1 MAKIKVN
8 PGICGL
14 MTVIEVQAPDDMN
27 AEFKV
32 ESQCEHIRKLAQ
44 DVTSVNGYDEVFKKY
59 GEGAIAKAAAV
70 HCPHAACAVPTAML
84 KGVEVVCG
92 LSLPK
97 DIEIKFEK

>member
-1 MAKIKVN
+1 MAKLKVN

-14 MTVIEVQAPDDMN
+14 MTVIEVQAPDEMN

-32 ESQCEHIRKLAQ
+32 ESQCKHICKLVE
-44 DVTSVNGYDEVFKKY
+44 DVPSVNGYDEVFKKY
-59 GEGAIAKAAAV
+59 GQGEIAKAAAV
-70 HCPHAACAVPTAML
+70 HCPHAACPVPTAML

>member
-1 MAKIKVN
+1 MIKLKVN

-14 MTVIEVQAPDDMN
+14 MTEIEVEAPDSMN

-32 ESQCEHIRKLAQ
+32 ESQCEHIRKLVE
-44 DVTSVNGYDEVFKKY
+44 DVPSVKGYDEVFKKY

-70 HCPHAACAVPTAML
+70 HCPHAACPVPTAML

-92 LSLPK
+92 LALPK
-97 DIEIKFEK
+97 DIEIKFK